1 MTKSL
6 RKKKKLAALKSSTGP
21 KQKSHY
27 KQKAKIGDKVI
38 ALETGEIGVIKQID
52 NVCNLRD
59 NNRSVNE
66 YYVKWKNDAWTRHD
80 CYYLDMGLETVNDER
95 IVHLTGVTKIL
106 YGQKN

>member
-1 MTKSL
+1 M
-6 RKKKKLAALKSSTGP
+6 GP
-21 KQKSHY
+21 KIKSHY

-66 YYVKWKNDAWTRHD
+66 YYVYWPKPKEYEGAWTRHD
-80 CYYLDMGLETVNDER
+80 CYYLDMGIETVNDGR

-106 YGQKN
+106 YGQKD

>member
-38 ALETGEIGVIKQID
+38 ALKTGEIGVIKQID

-66 YYVKWKNDAWTRHD
+66 YYVYWPVEKSWSSHD
-80 CYYLDMGLETVNDER
+80 CYDIDNDIEDGSGVR
-95 IVHLTGVTKIL
+95 HLTGARKVL
-106 YGQKN
+106 YGQKD